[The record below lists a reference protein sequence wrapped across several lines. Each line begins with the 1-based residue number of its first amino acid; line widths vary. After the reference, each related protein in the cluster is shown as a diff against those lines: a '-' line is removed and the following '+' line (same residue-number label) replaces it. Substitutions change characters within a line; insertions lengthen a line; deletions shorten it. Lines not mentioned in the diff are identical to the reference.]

1 MSNEPNPDQEE
12 FSRRRRHSTVAAP
25 AAMHDIVTLAYDD
38 WDDIWHPNRTVTQ
51 ISPGLPD
58 DIESF

>member
-1 MSNEPNPDQEE
+1 
-12 FSRRRRHSTVAAP
+12 VAAP

-38 WDDIWHPNRTVTQ
+38 WDDIWHPNRTVSP